1 VAGDL
6 SQIEP
11 RVLAYLSDYK
21 ELLEIFASGQDAYA
35 LFGRTMFGIPNLTK
49 ETHADLRQSAKSAL
63 LGAGYQLGWASFAS
77 QLLTGFLG
85 APPVR
90 YDRKFMKQL
99 GIGAEQVRK
108 FLDGKWG
115 EENYTR
121 MMEIPRTCTD
131 DELLVHCVC
140 AKEIIDRYRAASQP
154 VVQFWAFLEKMI
166 ATVLADSNAEPVDY
180 KCLRFEPGRIRLPNM
195 LYINYDKIKV
205 ELDAKNRPRYSYWN
219 GKTYK
224 NLYAGVVCENVVS
237 GTARCVIG
245 DGMLRVQKRYRCAVP
260 VHDEIVLHVPD
271 AEVEEAKQWVK
282 DQLIA
287 PVKYLENIPLNAE
300 VGAAWRYGD
309 AK

>member
-1 VAGDL
+1 MSEKTLTYDISNAG
-6 SQIEP
+6 P
-11 RVLAYLSDYK
+11 RNRFTVLTDDGPV
-21 ELLEIFASGQDAYA
+21 IVH
-35 LFGRTMFGIPNLTK
+35 NC
-49 ETHADLRQSAKSAL
+49 
-63 LGAGYQLGWASFAS
+63 GYQLGWASFAT

-90 YDRKFMKQL
+90 YDRKFMQQL

-140 AKEIIDRYRAASQP
+140 AKEIIDRYRAASEP
-154 VVQFWAFLEKMI
+154 VVQFWGFLEEMI
-166 ATVLADSNAEPVDY
+166 ATVLADPNAEPVDY

-300 VGAAWRYGD
+300 VGAAWRYGH